1 MISQRT
7 LRWIWA
13 AALSA
18 SFLLSIFAA
27 FRGGYVGPDYM
38 THLLRLTDWQKIF
51 DFSTTSPPVY
61 YLLGHGLF
69 KLIGSN
75 NGFPITLSILQAAL
89 NCLAMWFFFR
99 FIESRFKSNVVQLAC
114 AIFLTFLP
122 VRIIHAVTIGTDS
135 VTVPLFVL
143 LLFLFDKLLTDK
155 LLTEKSRIRTNAA
168 WLGLGLSLAVATK
181 YSFMALIPAALII
194 FACLWLRH
202 HWSFN
207 ALVSI
212 CALSLIVPSGLA
224 LCSFWASS
232 RVHGYNTEKHWLRKG
247 IPADMNYKDLFSV
260 KRTDAQLFQA
270 PEYFKGQILTA
281 HKHSY
286 LALSHLGIFTDPMNL
301 FQQLP
306 VRQKI
311 GRVLIPD
318 QKTRPS
324 WKNVVMTA
332 SMSLGVIWT
341 LTALAGT
348 ARSVWHALKEANRG
362 QLAREDAIVLLGI
375 AYFLLMFLPIPFV
388 YGGALFGYWTPRLIL
403 PALLSFF
410 LAGFLLIDRKIADK
424 HDRIAVIVL
433 LVVTIQCALEAVM
446 LT

>member
-7 LRWIWA
+7 VRWIWA

-38 THLLRLTDWQKIF
+38 THLSRLTNWQKIF
-51 DFSTTSPPVY
+51 DFSTTSPPIY

-75 NGFPITLSILQAAL
+75 NGLPITLSTLQAAL
-89 NCLAMWFFFR
+89 NCLAMWYFFR

-122 VRIIHAVTIGTDS
+122 VRVIHAATIGTDS

-143 LLFLFDKLLTDK
+143 LLFLFDKLLT
-155 LLTEKSRIRTNAA
+155 EKSRIRPNAA
-168 WLGLGLSLAVATK
+168 LLGLGLSLAVATK
-181 YSFMALIPAALII
+181 YSFMALIPAALLI

-202 HWSFN
+202 RWSFN

-212 CALSLIVPSGLA
+212 CALSLIVPLGLA

-260 KRTDAQLFQA
+260 KRNDAQLFQA

-286 LALSHLGIFTDPMNL
+286 IALSHLGIFTDPMNL

-306 VRQKI
+306 VRQSV

-324 WKNVVMTA
+324 WKSAVMRA

-341 LTALAGT
+341 LAALAGT

-362 QLAREDAIVLLGI
+362 QLAREDVIVLLGV
-375 AYFLLMFLPIPFV
+375 AFFLLMFLPIPFV
-388 YGGALFGYWTPRLIL
+388 HGGALFGYWTPRLIL

-410 LAGFLLIDRKIADK
+410 LAGFLLIDRKIVSYHNK
-424 HDRIAVIVL
+424 IALIVL
-433 LVVTIQCALEAVM
+433 LMVIVQCAIEVVI